1 MMNSLDRIE
10 LVHGKHFKI
19 KIELMNVICRSENM
33 NMKRKIQAKRYKS

>member
-33 NMKRKIQAKRYKS
+33 NMKKNTSEKI

>member
-33 NMKRKIQAKRYKS
+33 NVKKKNTSEKI